1 MESSIDGGV
10 LFEAYHRAIRGSKW
24 KQSTQKYGS
33 EVVMNLAAIQHELET
48 GTYKTGERSTF
59 IVHERG
65 KTRLIHGNMV
75 EDRIVRHIL
84 CDEVL
89 TPTLE
94 KYLIY
99 DNGASQ
105 VGKGIAF
112 TRKRLE
118 AHLHKY
124 FRHYGN
130 HGYILLVDF
139 SKYYDNIR
147 HGIAFQQIAEHVHDE
162 TALAV
167 LREVLDNMKID
178 VSYMSDEEYAGCMD
192 RKFDSVKYS
201 EIPNS
206 LKTGEKFM
214 RKCISIGDQTAQNI
228 GIFYPTPV
236 DNYVKIV
243 RGQKYYGRYMDDSYV
258 ISPDKEE
265 LKDIL
270 WGIREQCAKLGIFVN
285 EKKTQIYRIDRP
297 FHFLQNSYYLTDTG
311 KVVVK
316 INKKRLVAMRRK
328 LRKLAVKLKNGETQY
343 HDIEQMYRSWMGGY
357 YKIMSRKQRE
367 NLNNL
372 YNDLFIKPLIEG
384 RRFYE
389 QHAPNRPDGRNKDHG
404 GAERKQLHHQ

>member
-1 MESSIDGGV
+1 MENNIDGGV
-10 LFEAYHRAIRGSKW
+10 LFEAYHRAIKGSKW

-33 EVVMNLAAIQHELET
+33 AVVMNLAAIQHQLET

-65 KTRLIHGNMV
+65 KTRMIHGNMV
-75 EDRIVRHIL
+75 EDRIVRHVL

-118 AHLHKY
+118 VHLHKY

-130 HGYILLVDF
+130 RGYILLVDF

-270 WGIREQCAKLGIFVN
+270 RGIREQCAKLGIFIN

-297 FHFLQNSYYLTDTG
+297 FHFLQNSYSLTETG

-328 LRKLAVKLKNGETQY
+328 LRKLASKLENGEIQY
-343 HDIEQMYRSWMGGY
+343 SEIEQMYRSWIGGY
-357 YKIMSRKQRE
+357 YKLMSRKQRE

-372 YNDLFIKPLIEG
+372 YNDLFIKPFIEG
-384 RRFYE
+384 RNLHERHP
-389 QHAPNRPDGRNKDHG
+389 QNRPVGRNQDQRHV
-404 GAERKQLHHQ
+404 ERQ